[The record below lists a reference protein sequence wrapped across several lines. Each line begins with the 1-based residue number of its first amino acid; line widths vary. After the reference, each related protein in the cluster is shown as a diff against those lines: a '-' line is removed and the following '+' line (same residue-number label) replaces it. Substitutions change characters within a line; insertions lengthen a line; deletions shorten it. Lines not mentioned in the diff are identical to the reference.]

1 MYNASRRYEQILSVV
16 VLSLL
21 VLGCFVVLRPFLA
34 AIIWAFILAIS
45 TGPLFS
51 HLYRAT
57 GERQTA
63 AALIMTIA
71 LFLVLLVPFVIV
83 GASLAEN
90 ADELGSALRKFF
102 TGGLPEPPAWVA
114 GIPLVGESLQSYWA
128 TVAHDT
134 TRLLQDLTK
143 ALRPLAATLPAVGGA
158 LLQGVLELTLSILI
172 AFFVFR
178 DGRPI
183 RARAVSIANR
193 LAGDRGVQLLDVAQN
208 TIIGVVYGIIGTA
221 LAQGI
226 LAGVGLRLAGVP
238 GAPLLGLLTFFL
250 SVVPIGPPLIWG
262 PAAIWL
268 YYQGHPGW
276 AVFVVL
282 WGVLVVSSVDNFL
295 KPLLISRGSN
305 LPFILVLLGVFGG
318 VVAFG
323 FVGVFLGPTL
333 LAVGYRLLAEWVPTV
348 TAPAEPPSADS

>member
-1 MYNASRRYEQILSVV
+1 MYKAFRGYERILSIVL
-16 VLSLL
+16 LSLL
-21 VLGCFVVLRPFLA
+21 VIGCFVVLRPFLA

-57 GERQTA
+57 GERRTA
-63 AALIMTIA
+63 AALIMTTA

-83 GASLAEN
+83 GASLAQN

-102 TGGLPEPPAWVA
+102 SAGLPDPPAWV
-114 GIPLVGESLQSYWA
+114 GSVPLIGETLQSYWA

-134 TRLLQDLTK
+134 TRLVQDLTR
-143 ALRPLAATLPAVGGA
+143 ALRPLVGALPAVGGA

-183 RARAVSIANR
+183 RERAVSIADR
-193 LAGDRGVQLLDVAQN
+193 LAGDRGVQLLEVAQS

-226 LAGVGLRLAGVP
+226 LAAIGLALAGVP

-262 PAAIWL
+262 PAAVWL

-276 AVFVVL
+276 AVFIVL
-282 WGVLVVSSVDNFL
+282 WGLFVVSSVDNFL

-333 LAVGYRLLAEWVPTV
+333 LAVGFRLLAEWVPV
-348 TAPAEPPSADS
+348 QAGTAGEPPPHP